1 MLKKYIHPSKKSGV
15 PTTVGEKGKG
25 PLGEASLR
33 GKKWDSTVL
42 DMNTRVERSQVT
54 AGYYCTKNSKE
65 IITRSCYCGKN
76 RRANAGN
83 VKVLPRIPS
92 PMQHLARA
100 TGTNYCHSS
109 QLLIFAPHFGK
120 AAPYGAGS
128 NCSETG
134 GSRSQVWGGMSLCSS
149 LLQPMPHLP
158 GAPTSHSAVSVSAIE
173 GSHCLGRR
181 QTSLCLHLSLH
192 PAQHRLLQECHMIP
206 FIFSLSPGHLA

>member
-1 MLKKYIHPSKKSGV
+1 
-15 PTTVGEKGKG
+15 
-25 PLGEASLR
+25 
-33 GKKWDSTVL
+33 
-42 DMNTRVERSQVT
+42 MNTRVQRSQVT

-76 RRANAGN
+76 RRTNAGN
-83 VKVLPRIPS
+83 VKVLPRIPPPCS
-92 PMQHLARA
+92 ILQGRQELI
-100 TGTNYCHSS
+100 TVTTS
-109 QLLIFAPHFGK
+109 QLLIFTPHFGK
-120 AAPYGAGS
+120 AAPYEAES
-128 NCSETG
+128 KCSETS
-134 GSRSQVWGGMSLCSS
+134 GSWSQVWGGVSLCSS

-158 GAPTSHSAVSVSAIE
+158 GAPTNHSAVSVSAIE